1 MGMGRQLTV
10 NPTKSSTYLL
20 GIETSGGTCAAG
32 LARNGQVIAEI
43 SANIKNIHSKMLA
56 PFVDSLL
63 KTAGLSAQDLSGVVV
78 SAGPG
83 SFTGLRI
90 GYSVAKGLAH
100 ALNVP
105 IIEVPTLDIWV
116 YQAGWQPAPVLS
128 VIDAH
133 RSEIFC
139 AVYQWKDHLPV
150 RKTDYLLLTPEEL
163 SKIIE
168 PETLIVGAASG
179 KLNDLLTPC
188 ISKNSRFHQPAPSAP
203 RVWALLALGTQKFN
217 AAEFSNVPDCE
228 PFYMRAFKGVT

>member
-1 MGMGRQLTV
+1 MRKTHE
-10 NPTKSSTYLL
+10 SDILL

-32 LARNGQVIAEI
+32 IARGGQVIAEV

-63 KTAGLSAQDLSGVVV
+63 KIAGLSARDLSGVAV

-105 IIEVPTLDIWV
+105 IVEVPTLDIWV
-116 YQAGWQPAPVLS
+116 FQTGWQPTPVLS

-133 RSEIFC
+133 RGEIFC
-139 AVYQWKDHLPV
+139 AVYQWKDNLPE
-150 RKTDYLLLTPEEL
+150 RQTDYLLISPEKL
-163 SKIIE
+163 SEMLSIDAI
-168 PETLIVGAASG
+168 IVGAST
-179 KLNDLLTPC
+179 KIKDLVTPH
-188 ISKNSRFHQPAPSAP
+188 IPGNFRFQQPSPSAP
-203 RVWALLALGTQKFN
+203 QVWALLALGAQKFA
-217 AAEFSNVPDCE
+217 AAEFSDVANCE